1 MNQNRLTKEIKA
13 GLIAVLGITA
23 LIMGFSYL
31 KSNSLLGKSTTLHAV
46 YDHVG
51 GLQSGTAVSLNGFS
65 VGTIDDIAFLDET
78 GKLMVAFT
86 ITTDLPIP
94 ADSKAELYDTS
105 VLGGKGLQ
113 IVLGTPGS
121 AIAQNGD
128 TLTSI
133 VKVGMTDR
141 ITELM
146 EPLEAKVNSAIV
158 ETDLLMKNLNQLLD
172 TDSQALLRET
182 LNNFSETSASLKV
195 ITQNVSENLTA
206 NEKVLGTILEST
218 AELTSNLSS
227 VSETLNDADLQGL
240 IADLNTSVS
249 VTKKILEGV
258 KNGEGS
264 VGQIFTNQELYLSLQ
279 ENLSQLEWLLQD
291 LRLNPKRYLSVS
303 VFGKKQKD
311 YVAPESDPAK
321 TSKNQ

>member
-1 MNQNRLTKEIKA
+1 MNLLRLTKEIKA
-13 GLIAVLGITA
+13 GLIVVLGITA
-23 LIMGFSYL
+23 VILGFSYL

-65 VGTIDDIAFLDET
+65 VGTIDDITFLDES
-78 GKLMVAFT
+78 GKLVVSFT
-86 ITTDLPIP
+86 LTTDLPIP

-128 TLTSI
+128 TLISM
-133 VKVGMTDR
+133 VKMGMTDR

-182 LNNFSETSASLKV
+182 LKNFSETSTSLKV
-195 ITQNVSENLTA
+195 ISQNVSENLAA
-206 NEKVLGTILEST
+206 NEKALGTILENT
-218 AELTSNLSS
+218 AELTANLST
-227 VSETLNDADLQGL
+227 VSQTLNEADLKGL
-240 IADLNTSVS
+240 MTDLDASIS
-249 VTKKILEGV
+249 ATKEILEGI
-258 KNGEGS
+258 KNGDGA
-264 VGQIFTNQELYLSLQ
+264 VGQIFTNQELYVSLTS
-279 ENLSQLEWLLQD
+279 NLNQLEWLLQD

>member
-1 MNQNRLTKEIKA
+1 MNLLRLTKEIKA
-13 GLIAVLGITA
+13 GLIVVLGITA
-23 LIMGFSYL
+23 VILGFSYL
-31 KSNSLLGKSTTLHAV
+31 KSNSLLGKSTKLYAV

-65 VGTIDDIAFLDET
+65 VGTIDDITFLDET
-78 GKLMVAFT
+78 GKLMVSFT
-86 ITTDLPIP
+86 LITDLPIP

-113 IVLGTPGS
+113 IILGTPGS
-121 AIAQNGD
+121 AIAQSGD

-133 VKVGMTDR
+133 VKIGMTDR

-172 TDSQALLRET
+172 ADSQALLRET

-195 ITQNVSENLTA
+195 ISQNVSENLTA
-206 NEKVLGTILEST
+206 NEKVLGTILENT

-227 VSETLNDADLQGL
+227 VSQTLNEADLKGL
-240 IADLNTSVS
+240 MVDLNESIS
-249 VTKKILEGV
+249 ATKEILAGIN
-258 KNGEGS
+258 NGEGA
-264 VGQIFTNQELYLSLQ
+264 VGQIFTNQELYVSLTS
-279 ENLSQLEWLLQD
+279 NLNQLEWLLQD

-321 TSKNQ
+321 NSKNQ

>member
-13 GLIAVLGITA
+13 GLIVVLGITA

-31 KSNSLLGKSTTLHAV
+31 KSNSLLGKSTTLRAV

-78 GKLMVAFT
+78 GKLMVSFT

-121 AIAQNGD
+121 AIAQNGE

-182 LNNFSETSASLKV
+182 LNNFSETSASLKM

-206 NEKVLGTILEST
+206 NEKALGTILEST

-249 VTKKILEGV
+249 ATKEILEGV

>member
-13 GLIAVLGITA
+13 GLIVVLGITA

-78 GKLMVAFT
+78 GKLMVSFT

-121 AIAQNGD
+121 AIAQNGE

-146 EPLEAKVNSAIV
+146 EPLEAKVNSAIM

-182 LNNFSETSASLKV
+182 LNNFSETSASLKM

-206 NEKVLGTILEST
+206 NEKALGTILEST

-249 VTKKILEGV
+249 ATKEILEGV

>member
-1 MNQNRLTKEIKA
+1 MNLLRLTKEIKA
-13 GLIAVLGITA
+13 GLIVVLGITA
-23 LIMGFSYL
+23 LILGFSYL
-31 KSNSLLGKSTTLHAV
+31 KSNSLLGKSTTLYAV

-51 GLQSGTAVSLNGFS
+51 GLQSGTTVSLNGFS
-65 VGTIDDIAFLDET
+65 VGTIDDITFLDET
-78 GKLMVAFT
+78 GKLMVSFT
-86 ITTDLPIP
+86 LTTDLPIP

-105 VLGGKGLQ
+105 VIGGKGLQ

-121 AIAQNGD
+121 TIAQNGD
-128 TLTSI
+128 TLTSM
-133 VKVGMTDR
+133 VKMGMTDR

-195 ITQNVSENLTA
+195 ISKNVSENLAA
-206 NEKVLGTILEST
+206 NEKALGTILENT

-227 VSETLNDADLQGL
+227 VSQTLNEADLKGL
-240 IADLNTSVS
+240 MTDLDASIS
-249 VTKKILEGV
+249 ATKEILEGI
-258 KNGEGS
+258 KNGDGA
-264 VGQIFTNQELYLSLQ
+264 VGQIFTNQELYVSLTS
-279 ENLSQLEWLLQD
+279 NLSQLEWLLQD

>member
-1 MNQNRLTKEIKA
+1 MNLLRLTKEIKA
-13 GLIAVLGITA
+13 GLIVVLGITA
-23 LIMGFSYL
+23 VILGFSYL
-31 KSNSLLGKSTTLHAV
+31 KSNSLLGKSTKLYAV

-65 VGTIDDIAFLDET
+65 VGTIDDITFLDET
-78 GKLMVAFT
+78 GKLMVSFT
-86 ITTDLPIP
+86 LITDLPIP
-94 ADSKAELYDTS
+94 TDSKAELYDTS

-113 IVLGTPGS
+113 IILGTPGS
-121 AIAQNGD
+121 EIAQSGD

-133 VKVGMTDR
+133 VKIGMTDR

-172 TDSQALLRET
+172 ADSQALLRET

-195 ITQNVSENLTA
+195 ISQNVSENLTA
-206 NEKVLGTILEST
+206 NEKVLGTILENT

-227 VSETLNDADLQGL
+227 VSQTLNEADLKGL
-240 IADLNTSVS
+240 MVDLNESIS
-249 VTKKILEGV
+249 ATKEILAGIN
-258 KNGEGS
+258 NGEGT
-264 VGQIFTNQELYLSLQ
+264 VGQIFTNQELYVSLTS
-279 ENLSQLEWLLQD
+279 NLNQLEWLLQD

-321 TSKNQ
+321 NSKNQ

>member
-1 MNQNRLTKEIKA
+1 MNLLRLTKEIKA
-13 GLIAVLGITA
+13 GLIVVLGITA
-23 LIMGFSYL
+23 VILGFSYL
-31 KSNSLLGKSTTLHAV
+31 KSNSLLGKSTKLYAV

-65 VGTIDDIAFLDET
+65 VGTIDDITFLDET
-78 GKLMVAFT
+78 GKLMVSFT
-86 ITTDLPIP
+86 LITDLPIP

-113 IVLGTPGS
+113 IILGTPGS
-121 AIAQNGD
+121 AIAQSGD

-133 VKVGMTDR
+133 VKIGMTDR

-158 ETDLLMKNLNQLLD
+158 ETDLLMKNLNQVLD
-172 TDSQALLRET
+172 AESKALLRET

-195 ITQNVSENLTA
+195 ISQNVSENLTA
-206 NEKVLGTILEST
+206 NEKVLGTILENT

-227 VSETLNDADLQGL
+227 VSQTLNEADLKGL
-240 IADLNTSVS
+240 MVDLNESIS
-249 VTKKILEGV
+249 ATKEILAGIN
-258 KNGEGS
+258 NGEGT
-264 VGQIFTNQELYLSLQ
+264 VGQIFTNQELYVSLTS
-279 ENLSQLEWLLQD
+279 NLNQLEWLLQD

-321 TSKNQ
+321 NSKNQ

>member
-1 MNQNRLTKEIKA
+1 MNLLRLTKEIKA
-13 GLIAVLGITA
+13 GLIVVLGITA
-23 LIMGFSYL
+23 LILGFSYL
-31 KSNSLLGKSTTLHAV
+31 KSNSLLGKSTTLYAV
-46 YDHVG
+46 YNHVG
-51 GLQSGTAVSLNGFS
+51 GLQSGTTVSLNGFS
-65 VGTIDDIAFLDET
+65 VGTVDDITFLDET
-78 GKLMVAFT
+78 GKLMVSFT
-86 ITTDLPIP
+86 LTTDLPIP

-105 VLGGKGLQ
+105 VIGGKGLQ

-121 AIAQNGD
+121 TIAQNGD
-128 TLTSI
+128 TLTSM
-133 VKVGMTDR
+133 VKIGMTDR

-182 LNNFSETSASLKV
+182 LKNFSETSASLKV
-195 ITQNVSENLTA
+195 ISKNVSENLAA
-206 NEKVLGTILEST
+206 NEKALGTILENT

-227 VSETLNDADLQGL
+227 VSQTLNEADLKGL
-240 IADLNTSVS
+240 ITDLDASIS
-249 VTKKILEGV
+249 ATKEILEGI
-258 KNGEGS
+258 KNGDGA
-264 VGQIFTNQELYLSLQ
+264 VGQIFSNQELYVSLTS
-279 ENLSQLEWLLQD
+279 NLNQLEWLLQD

>member
-1 MNQNRLTKEIKA
+1 MNLLRLTKEIKA
-13 GLIAVLGITA
+13 GLIVVLGITA
-23 LIMGFSYL
+23 VILGFSYL
-31 KSNSLLGKSTTLHAV
+31 KSNSLLGKSTTLYAV

-65 VGTIDDIAFLDET
+65 VGTIDDITFLDET
-78 GKLMVAFT
+78 GKLMVSFT
-86 ITTDLPIP
+86 LTTDLPIP

-128 TLTSI
+128 TLNST

-182 LNNFSETSASLKV
+182 LTNFSETSASLKV
-195 ITQNVSENLTA
+195 ISQNVSENLVA
-206 NEKVLGTILEST
+206 NEQALGTILENT
-218 AELTSNLSS
+218 AELTANLST
-227 VSETLNDADLQGL
+227 VSQTLNEADLKGL
-240 IADLNTSVS
+240 MTDLDASIS
-249 VTKKILEGV
+249 ATKEILEGI
-258 KNGEGS
+258 KSGDGS
-264 VGQIFTNQELYLSLQ
+264 VGQIFTNQELYVSLTS
-279 ENLSQLEWLLQD
+279 NLNQLEWLLQD

>member
-1 MNQNRLTKEIKA
+1 MNLNRLTKEIKA
-13 GLIAVLGITA
+13 GLIVVLGITA

-78 GKLMVAFT
+78 GKLLVSFT
-86 ITTDLPIP
+86 ITTNLPIP

-113 IVLGTPGS
+113 IVLVTPGS

-206 NEKVLGTILEST
+206 NEKALGTILEST

-249 VTKKILEGV
+249 ATKEILEGV

-291 LRLNPKRYLSVS
+291 LRLNPKRYFSVS

-321 TSKNQ
+321 TSKN

>member
-1 MNQNRLTKEIKA
+1 MNLNRLTKEIKA
-13 GLIAVLGITA
+13 GLIVVLGITA

-51 GLQSGTAVSLNGFS
+51 GLQSGTAVSLIVFS
-65 VGTIDDIAFLDET
+65 VGTIDDITFLDET
-78 GKLMVAFT
+78 GKLMVSFT
-86 ITTDLPIP
+86 LITDLPIP

-113 IVLGTPGS
+113 IILGTPGS
-121 AIAQNGD
+121 AIAQSGD

-133 VKVGMTDR
+133 VKIGMTDR

-172 TDSQALLRET
+172 ADSQALLRET

-195 ITQNVSENLTA
+195 ISQNVSENLTA
-206 NEKVLGTILEST
+206 NEKVLGTILENT

-227 VSETLNDADLQGL
+227 VSQTLNEADLKGL
-240 IADLNTSVS
+240 MVHLNESIS
-249 VTKKILEGV
+249 ATKEILAGIN
-258 KNGEGS
+258 NGEGT
-264 VGQIFTNQELYLSLQ
+264 VGQIFTNQELYVSLTS
-279 ENLSQLEWLLQD
+279 NLNQLEWLLQD

-321 TSKNQ
+321 NSKNQ

>member
-1 MNQNRLTKEIKA
+1 MNLNRLTKEIKA
-13 GLIAVLGITA
+13 GLIVVLGITA

-65 VGTIDDIAFLDET
+65 LGTIDDIAFLDET

-206 NEKVLGTILEST
+206 NEKALGTILEST

-240 IADLNTSVS
+240 IADLNTSVTA
-249 VTKKILEGV
+249 TKEILEGV

>member
-1 MNQNRLTKEIKA
+1 MNLLRLTKEIKA
-13 GLIAVLGITA
+13 GLIVVLGITA
-23 LIMGFSYL
+23 VILGFSYL
-31 KSNSLLGKSTTLHAV
+31 KSNSLLGKSTTLYAV

-65 VGTIDDIAFLDET
+65 VGTIDDITFLDET
-78 GKLMVAFT
+78 GKLMVSFT
-86 ITTDLPIP
+86 LTTDLPIP

-128 TLTSI
+128 TLNST

-182 LNNFSETSASLKV
+182 LKNFSETSASLKV
-195 ITQNVSENLTA
+195 ISQNVSENLVA
-206 NEKVLGTILEST
+206 NEQALGTILENT
-218 AELTSNLSS
+218 AELTANLST
-227 VSETLNDADLQGL
+227 VSQTLNEADLKGL
-240 IADLNTSVS
+240 MTDLDASIS
-249 VTKKILEGV
+249 STKEILEGI
-258 KNGEGS
+258 KSGDGS
-264 VGQIFTNQELYLSLQ
+264 VGQIFTNQELYVSLTS
-279 ENLSQLEWLLQD
+279 NLNQLEWLLQD

>member
-13 GLIAVLGITA
+13 GLIVVLGITA

-78 GKLMVAFT
+78 GKLMVSFT

-121 AIAQNGD
+121 AIAQNGE

-146 EPLEAKVNSAIV
+146 EPLEAKVNSAIM

-182 LNNFSETSASLKV
+182 LNNFSETSASLKM

-206 NEKVLGTILEST
+206 NEKALGTILEST
-218 AELTSNLSS
+218 VELTSNLSS

-249 VTKKILEGV
+249 ATKEILEGV

>member
-1 MNQNRLTKEIKA
+1 MNLNRLTKEIKA
-13 GLIAVLGITA
+13 GLIVVLGITA
-23 LIMGFSYL
+23 LILGFSYL
-31 KSNSLLGKSTTLHAV
+31 KSNSLLGKSTTLHAI

-65 VGTIDDIAFLDET
+65 VGTIDDIAFLDES
-78 GKLMVAFT
+78 GKLMVSFT

-133 VKVGMTDR
+133 VKIGMTDR

-172 TDSQALLRET
+172 SDSQALLRET

-195 ITQNVSENLTA
+195 ITQNVSANLAA
-206 NEKVLGTILEST
+206 NEKTLGTILEST

-227 VSETLNDADLQGL
+227 VSETLNEADLQGL

-249 VTKKILEGV
+249 ATKEILEGV

-291 LRLNPKRYLSVS
+291 LRLNPKRYFSVS

>member
-1 MNQNRLTKEIKA
+1 MNLNRLTKEIKA
-13 GLIAVLGITA
+13 GLIVVLGITA

-206 NEKVLGTILEST
+206 NEKALGTILEST

-227 VSETLNDADLQGL
+227 ISETLNDADLQGL

-249 VTKKILEGV
+249 ATKEILEGV

>member
-1 MNQNRLTKEIKA
+1 MNLNRLTKEIKA
-13 GLIAVLGITA
+13 GLIVVLGITA
-23 LIMGFSYL
+23 LILGFSYL
-31 KSNSLLGKSTTLHAV
+31 KSNSLLGKSTTLHAI

-65 VGTIDDIAFLDET
+65 VGTIDDIAFLDES
-78 GKLMVAFT
+78 GKLMVSFT

-133 VKVGMTDR
+133 VKIGMTDR

-172 TDSQALLRET
+172 SDSQALLRET

-195 ITQNVSENLTA
+195 ITQNVSENLAA
-206 NEKVLGTILEST
+206 NEKALGTILEST

-227 VSETLNDADLQGL
+227 VSETLNEADLQGL

-249 VTKKILEGV
+249 ATKEILEGV

>member
-1 MNQNRLTKEIKA
+1 MNLNRLTKEIKA
-13 GLIAVLGITA
+13 GLIVVLGITA
-23 LIMGFSYL
+23 LILGFSYL
-31 KSNSLLGKSTTLHAV
+31 KSNSLLGKSTTLHAI

-65 VGTIDDIAFLDET
+65 VGTIDDIAFLDES
-78 GKLMVAFT
+78 GKLMVSFT

-133 VKVGMTDR
+133 VKIGMTDR

-172 TDSQALLRET
+172 SDSQALLRET

-195 ITQNVSENLTA
+195 ITQNVSENLAA
-206 NEKVLGTILEST
+206 NEKALGTILEST

-227 VSETLNDADLQGL
+227 VSETLNEADLQGL

-249 VTKKILEGV
+249 ATKEILEGV

-321 TSKNQ
+321 TSKN

>member
-1 MNQNRLTKEIKA
+1 MNLLRLTKEIKA
-13 GLIAVLGITA
+13 GLIVVLGITA
-23 LIMGFSYL
+23 LILGFSYL
-31 KSNSLLGKSTTLHAV
+31 KSNSLLGKSTTLYAV

-51 GLQSGTAVSLNGFS
+51 GLQSGTTVSLNGFS
-65 VGTIDDIAFLDET
+65 VGTIDDITFLDET
-78 GKLMVAFT
+78 GKLMVSFT
-86 ITTDLPIP
+86 LTTDLPIP

-105 VLGGKGLQ
+105 VIGGKGLQ

-121 AIAQNGD
+121 TIAQNGD
-128 TLTSI
+128 TLTSM
-133 VKVGMTDR
+133 VKIGMTDR

-182 LNNFSETSASLKV
+182 LKNFSETSASLKV
-195 ITQNVSENLTA
+195 ISKNVSENLAA
-206 NEKVLGTILEST
+206 NEKALGTILENT

-227 VSETLNDADLQGL
+227 VSQTLNEADLKGL
-240 IADLNTSVS
+240 ISDLDASIS
-249 VTKKILEGV
+249 ATKEILEGI
-258 KNGEGS
+258 KNGDGA
-264 VGQIFTNQELYLSLQ
+264 VGQIFTNQELYVSLTS
-279 ENLSQLEWLLQD
+279 NLNQLEWLLQD

-321 TSKNQ
+321 TPKNQ

>member
-249 VTKKILEGV
+249 ATKEILEGV

>member
-1 MNQNRLTKEIKA
+1 MNLNRLTKEIKA
-13 GLIAVLGITA
+13 GLIVVLGITA
-23 LIMGFSYL
+23 LILGFSYL

-78 GKLMVAFT
+78 GKLMVSFT

-182 LNNFSETSASLKV
+182 LNNFSETSVSLKV

-206 NEKVLGTILEST
+206 NEKALGTILEST
-218 AELTSNLSS
+218 AELISNLSS

-240 IADLNTSVS
+240 IADLNTSVTA
-249 VTKKILEGV
+249 TKEILEGV

-321 TSKNQ
+321 TSKN

>member
-1 MNQNRLTKEIKA
+1 MNLLRLTKEIKA
-13 GLIAVLGITA
+13 GLIVVLGITA
-23 LIMGFSYL
+23 VILGFSYL

-65 VGTIDDIAFLDET
+65 VGTIDDITFLDET
-78 GKLMVAFT
+78 GKLMVSFT
-86 ITTDLPIP
+86 LTTDLPIP

-128 TLTSI
+128 TLTSM
-133 VKVGMTDR
+133 VKMGMTDR
-141 ITELM
+141 ITEPM

-182 LNNFSETSASLKV
+182 LKNFSETSTSLKV
-195 ITQNVSENLTA
+195 ISQNVSENLAA
-206 NEKVLGTILEST
+206 NEKALGTILENT

-227 VSETLNDADLQGL
+227 VSQTLNEADLKGL
-240 IADLNTSVS
+240 MTDLDASIS
-249 VTKKILEGV
+249 ATKEILEGI
-258 KNGEGS
+258 KNGDGA
-264 VGQIFTNQELYLSLQ
+264 VGQIFTNQELYVSLTS
-279 ENLSQLEWLLQD
+279 NLSQLEWLLQD

>member
-13 GLIAVLGITA
+13 GLIVVLGITA

-78 GKLMVAFT
+78 GKLMVSFT

-121 AIAQNGD
+121 AIAQNGE

-172 TDSQALLRET
+172 SDSQALLRET
-182 LNNFSETSASLKV
+182 LNNFSETSASLKM

-206 NEKVLGTILEST
+206 NEKALGTILEST
-218 AELTSNLSS
+218 VELTSNLSS

-249 VTKKILEGV
+249 ATKEILEGV

>member
-13 GLIAVLGITA
+13 GLIVVLGITA

-94 ADSKAELYDTS
+94 ADSKVELYDTS

-206 NEKVLGTILEST
+206 NEKALGTILEST

-249 VTKKILEGV
+249 ATKEILEGV

>member
-1 MNQNRLTKEIKA
+1 MNLNRLTKEIKA
-13 GLIAVLGITA
+13 GLIVVLGITA
-23 LIMGFSYL
+23 LILGFSYL

-78 GKLMVAFT
+78 GKLMVSFT

-94 ADSKAELYDTS
+94 ADSKAELYDIS

-206 NEKVLGTILEST
+206 NEKALGTILEST
-218 AELTSNLSS
+218 AELISNLSS

-240 IADLNTSVS
+240 IADLNTSVTA
-249 VTKKILEGV
+249 TKEILEGV

-291 LRLNPKRYLSVS
+291 LRLNPKRYFSVS

>member
-1 MNQNRLTKEIKA
+1 MNLLRLTKEIKA
-13 GLIAVLGITA
+13 GLIVVLGITA
-23 LIMGFSYL
+23 VILGFSYL

-65 VGTIDDIAFLDET
+65 VGTIDDITFLDET
-78 GKLMVAFT
+78 GKLMVSFT
-86 ITTDLPIP
+86 LTTDLPIP

-128 TLTSI
+128 TLTSM
-133 VKVGMTDR
+133 VKMGMTDR

-172 TDSQALLRET
+172 TDSQVLLRET
-182 LNNFSETSASLKV
+182 LKNFSETSTSLKV
-195 ITQNVSENLTA
+195 ISQNVSENLAA
-206 NEKVLGTILEST
+206 NEKALGTILENT

-227 VSETLNDADLQGL
+227 VSQTLNEADLKGL
-240 IADLNTSVS
+240 MTDLDASIS
-249 VTKKILEGV
+249 ATKEILEGI
-258 KNGEGS
+258 KNGDGA
-264 VGQIFTNQELYLSLQ
+264 VGQIFTNQELYVSLTS
-279 ENLSQLEWLLQD
+279 NLSQLEWLLQD

>member
-1 MNQNRLTKEIKA
+1 MNLLRLTKEIKA
-13 GLIAVLGITA
+13 GLIVVLGITA
-23 LIMGFSYL
+23 LILGFSYL

-65 VGTIDDIAFLDET
+65 VGTIDDITFLDES
-78 GKLMVAFT
+78 GKLMVSFT
-86 ITTDLPIP
+86 LTTDLPIP

-128 TLTSI
+128 TLISM
-133 VKVGMTDR
+133 VKMGMTDR

-182 LNNFSETSASLKV
+182 LKNFSETSTSLKV
-195 ITQNVSENLTA
+195 ISQNVSENLAA
-206 NEKVLGTILEST
+206 NEKALGTILENT
-218 AELTSNLSS
+218 AELTANLST
-227 VSETLNDADLQGL
+227 VSQTLNEADLKGL
-240 IADLNTSVS
+240 MTNLDASISA
-249 VTKKILEGV
+249 TKEILEGI
-258 KNGEGS
+258 KNGDGA
-264 VGQIFTNQELYLSLQ
+264 VGQIFTNQELYVSLTS
-279 ENLSQLEWLLQD
+279 NLNQLEWLLQD

>member
-1 MNQNRLTKEIKA
+1 MNLIRLTKEIKA
-13 GLIAVLGITA
+13 GLIVVLGITA
-23 LIMGFSYL
+23 LILGFSYL
-31 KSNSLLGKSTTLHAV
+31 KSNSLLGKSTTLYAV

-65 VGTIDDIAFLDET
+65 VGTIDDITFLDET
-78 GKLMVAFT
+78 GKLMVSFT
-86 ITTDLPIP
+86 LITDLPIP

-113 IVLGTPGS
+113 VILGTPGS

-128 TLTSI
+128 TLTSM
-133 VKVGMTDR
+133 VKMGMTDR

-182 LNNFSETSASLKV
+182 LKNFSETSASLKT

-206 NEKVLGTILEST
+206 NERALGTILENT
-218 AELTSNLSS
+218 AELTSNLSK
-227 VSETLNDADLQGL
+227 VSQALNEADLKSL
-240 IADLNTSVS
+240 MTDLDESIS
-249 VTKKILEGV
+249 ATKEILEGI
-258 KNGEGS
+258 KNGEGA
-264 VGQIFTNQELYLSLQ
+264 VGQIFTNQELYVSLTS
-279 ENLSQLEWLLQD
+279 NLNQLEWLLQD

>member
-1 MNQNRLTKEIKA
+1 MNLNRLTKEIKA
-13 GLIAVLGITA
+13 GLIVVLGITA
-23 LIMGFSYL
+23 LILGFSYL
-31 KSNSLLGKSTTLHAV
+31 KSNSLLGKSTTLHAI

-65 VGTIDDIAFLDET
+65 VGTIDDIAFLDES
-78 GKLMVAFT
+78 GKLMVSFT

-133 VKVGMTDR
+133 VKIGMTDR

-172 TDSQALLRET
+172 SDSQALLRET

-195 ITQNVSENLTA
+195 ITQNVSANLAA
-206 NEKVLGTILEST
+206 NEKTLGTILEST

-227 VSETLNDADLQGL
+227 VSETLNEADLQGL

-249 VTKKILEGV
+249 ATKEILEGV

>member
-1 MNQNRLTKEIKA
+1 MNLLRLTKEIKA
-13 GLIAVLGITA
+13 GLIVVLGITA
-23 LIMGFSYL
+23 LILGFSYL
-31 KSNSLLGKSTTLHAV
+31 KSNSLLGKSTKLYAV

-65 VGTIDDIAFLDET
+65 VGTIDDITFLDET
-78 GKLMVAFT
+78 GKLMVSFT
-86 ITTDLPIP
+86 LITDLPIP

-113 IVLGTPGS
+113 VILGTPGS
-121 AIAQNGD
+121 TIAKNGD
-128 TLTSI
+128 TLISI

-172 TDSQALLRET
+172 TNSQALLKET
-182 LNNFSETSASLKV
+182 LNNFSETSESLKV

-206 NEKVLGTILEST
+206 NEKALGTILENT
-218 AELTSNLSS
+218 AKITSNLSK
-227 VSETLNDADLQGL
+227 VSQALNEADLKGL
-240 IADLNTSVS
+240 MTDLDASIS
-249 VTKKILEGV
+249 ATKEILSGI
-258 KNGEGS
+258 KNGEGA
-264 VGQIFTNQELYLSLQ
+264 VGQIFTNQELYVSLTS
-279 ENLSQLEWLLQD
+279 NLNQLEWLLQD

-321 TSKNQ
+321 TLKNQ

>member
-1 MNQNRLTKEIKA
+1 MNLLRLTKEIKA
-13 GLIAVLGITA
+13 GLIVVLGITA
-23 LIMGFSYL
+23 VILGFSYL
-31 KSNSLLGKSTTLHAV
+31 KSNSLLGKSTKLYAV

-65 VGTIDDIAFLDET
+65 VGTIDDITFLDET
-78 GKLMVAFT
+78 GKLMVSFT
-86 ITTDLPIP
+86 LITDLPIP

-113 IVLGTPGS
+113 IILGTPGS
-121 AIAQNGD
+121 AIAQSGD
-128 TLTSI
+128 TLTSM
-133 VKVGMTDR
+133 VKIGMTDR

-172 TDSQALLRET
+172 ADSQALLRET

-195 ITQNVSENLTA
+195 ISQNVSENLTA
-206 NEKVLGTILEST
+206 NEKVLGTILENT

-227 VSETLNDADLQGL
+227 VSQTLNEADLKGL
-240 IADLNTSVS
+240 MVDLNESIS
-249 VTKKILEGV
+249 ATKEILAGIN
-258 KNGEGS
+258 NGEGA
-264 VGQIFTNQELYLSLQ
+264 VGQIFTNQELYVSLTS
-279 ENLSQLEWLLQD
+279 NLNQLEWLLQD

-321 TSKNQ
+321 NSKNQ

>member
-1 MNQNRLTKEIKA
+1 MNLNRLTKEIKA
-13 GLIAVLGITA
+13 GLIVVLGITA

-182 LNNFSETSASLKV
+182 LNNFSETSVSLKV

-206 NEKVLGTILEST
+206 NEKALGTILEST

-240 IADLNTSVS
+240 IADLNTSVTA
-249 VTKKILEGV
+249 TKEILEGV

-264 VGQIFTNQELYLSLQ
+264 IGQIFTNQELYLSLQ

-321 TSKNQ
+321 TSKN